1 MKKSY
6 KQAFFRGK
14 KTEEM
19 FSSIAKSKGYS
30 VIKTDSKTDVRL
42 HIDLYMMRGDDVIGV
57 DVKGRNLVNQIWCEF
72 KNVAGD
78 RGWMYGEA
86 DIIAFDMTEMEGF
99 CLVDRVELVGF
110 CEQEVEDKV
119 VYSKSQAY
127 RKKYQRY
134 ERKDQITPLD
144 IGDLKSL
151 SSYTFWAYLD

>member
-6 KQAFFRGK
+6 KQAFFSGR
-14 KTEEM
+14 KTEER
-19 FSSIAKSKGYS
+19 FSDIAKSRGYS

-42 HIDLYMMRGDDVIGV
+42 HIDLYMMKDEDVLGV
-57 DVKGRNLVNQIWCEF
+57 DVKGKNLVNQIWCEF

-86 DIIAFDMTEMEGF
+86 DIIAFDMTEMDGF
-99 CLVDRVELVGF
+99 CLVDRTDLVNF
-110 CEQEVEDKV
+110 CEEEVEDKI

-151 SSYTFWAYLD
+151 SSYRFWGYLD